1 MIVEISHFLTIL
13 ATGLFL
19 LSGLFVLFS
28 NQNEYISNLIARTY
42 SHAFFFLIVSFGL
55 YIWLAATDNFSVL
68 YIASHSNSALPTFY
82 KISSIWSAHEGSMF
96 LWIVFLAL
104 WGFIFNIN
112 ISQNNPLKSLAIGTL
127 SIIIV
132 GFLLFLLLTSNPFQ
146 TILPIPPNN
155 GADINPVLQDPA
167 LVIHPP
173 TLYLGYVGFGI
184 PFACAIAFLIKGN
197 SDIEWELMVKKW
209 SILAWIFLTIGI
221 TLGSWWAYYELGW
234 GGYWFWDPVENVA
247 LMPWLASTAFI
258 HSLSVSI
265 KSKRLRVWTIL
276 LAISVFSLSLFGAF
290 IVRSGII
297 DSVHSFANDPERGLY
312 LLGFITVIIM
322 TSLILFVLRFSK
334 IQSKEKIKRFSK
346 ESFISINNIF
356 FGVLIF
362 SVMLG
367 VIYPLIYE
375 YLFDQKISVGAPF
388 YSAIF
393 SPIVLLACVFLI
405 FSVDSKWA
413 RKFKF
418 NLVSLPIL
426 FSTMVSLLI
435 TFIFFYLY
443 EINDIYMNLLIFIG
457 FLIICRYIFEIL
469 QSFRFKKYIN
479 SFSAIAH
486 MALGLLLI
494 SISLN
499 SVLSIERAISLK
511 IDETEKYKDLTIY
524 FQNIN
529 LSNYSNYDSIEA
541 DLLIQT
547 SNGKSFM
554 LSPEK
559 RRYFTRGQITTETA
573 IHATP
578 LRDIYMTIG
587 DQLDDGSWVV
597 NIQINYLIRWIW
609 FSAALMSL
617 AGILLI
623 VTNNRASIRNK
634 KQDYE
639 ITT

>member
-1 MIVEISHFLTIL
+1 MIIEISHFFTIL
-13 ATGLFL
+13 AAGLFL
-19 LSGLFVLFS
+19 LSGIFAVS
-28 NQNEYISNLIARTY
+28 IKNTEYVSNLISRTY
-42 SHAFFFLIVSFGL
+42 SHAFLFLLISFGL
-55 YIWLAATDNFSVL
+55 YVWLAATDNFSVL
-68 YIASHSNSALPTFY
+68 YIASHSNSDLPTFY

-104 WGFIFNIN
+104 WGYLFNFNIT
-112 ISQNNPLKSLAIGTL
+112 QTNPIKSLAIGIL
-127 SIIIV
+127 SLIIV

-146 TILPIPPNN
+146 TILPIPPSN

-184 PFACAIAFLIKGN
+184 PFACALAFLIKGN
-197 SDIEWELMVKKW
+197 TEIEWELMVQKW
-209 SILAWIFLTIGI
+209 SVVAWIFLTIGI

-247 LMPWLASTAFI
+247 LMPWLAATAFI

-265 KSKRLRVWTIL
+265 KSKRLRVWTLLLSIL
-276 LAISVFSLSLFGAF
+276 VFSLSLFGAF

-312 LLGFITVIIM
+312 LLGFISVIII
-322 TSLILFVLRFSK
+322 TSLVLFVIRFSK
-334 IQSKEKIKRFSK
+334 IQSITRVKRFSK

-356 FGVLIF
+356 FGVLVF

-375 YLFDQKISVGAPF
+375 YLFNQKISVGAPF
-388 YSAIF
+388 YTAIF
-393 SPIVLLACVFLI
+393 SPIVLIACIFLI
-405 FSVDSKWA
+405 FSIDSKWS
-413 RKFKF
+413 REFKS
-418 NLVSLPIL
+418 NLMNLPIIL
-426 FSTMVSLLI
+426 STTLSFLI
-435 TFIFFYLY
+435 TFVFIFLY
-443 EINDIYMNLLIFIG
+443 KIDDIYMNLLIFVG
-457 FLIICRYIFEIL
+457 FLIICRYIFEIYK
-469 QSFRFKKYIN
+469 SISAKKYIN
-479 SFSAIAH
+479 PFSAIAH

-499 SVLSIERAISLK
+499 SVLSSERAMSIK
-511 IDETEKYKDLTIY
+511 IDETESYKDLTIY
-524 FQNIN
+524 FQNVN
-529 LSNYSNYDSIEA
+529 LSEAYNYDAIEA
-541 DLLIQT
+541 DLLVQT
-547 SNGKSFM
+547 TNGESFL
-554 LSPEK
+554 LSPQK

-573 IHATP
+573 IHASL

-609 FSAALMSL
+609 FSAILMCM
-617 AGILLI
+617 AGIMLI
-623 VTNNRASIRNK
+623 FSK
-634 KQDYE
+634 KRLRR
-639 ITT
+639 

>member
-1 MIVEISHFLTIL
+1 MIIEISHFFTIL

-19 LSGLFVLFS
+19 LSGIFAVS
-28 NQNEYISNLIARTY
+28 IKNTEYVSNLISRTY
-42 SHAFFFLIVSFGL
+42 SHAFLFLLISFGF
-55 YIWLAATDNFSVL
+55 YVWLAATDNFSVL
-68 YIASHSNSALPTFY
+68 YIASHSNSDLPTFY

-104 WGFIFNIN
+104 WGYLFNFNIT
-112 ISQNNPLKSLAIGTL
+112 QTNPIKSLAIGIL
-127 SIIIV
+127 SLIIV

-146 TILPIPPNN
+146 TILPIPPSN

-184 PFACAIAFLIKGN
+184 PFACALAFLIKGN
-197 SDIEWELMVKKW
+197 TEIEWELMVQKW
-209 SILAWIFLTIGI
+209 SVVAWIFLTIGI

-247 LMPWLASTAFI
+247 LMPWLAATAFI

-265 KSKRLRVWTIL
+265 KSKRLRVWTLLLSIL
-276 LAISVFSLSLFGAF
+276 VFSLSLFGAF

-312 LLGFITVIIM
+312 LLGFISVIII
-322 TSLILFVLRFSK
+322 TSLVLFVIRFSK
-334 IQSKEKIKRFSK
+334 IQSITRVKRFSK

-356 FGVLIF
+356 FGVLVF

-375 YLFDQKISVGAPF
+375 YLFNQKISVGAPF
-388 YSAIF
+388 YTAIF
-393 SPIVLLACVFLI
+393 SPIVLIACIFLI
-405 FSVDSKWA
+405 FSIDSKWS
-413 RKFKF
+413 REFKL
-418 NLVSLPIL
+418 NLMNLPIIL
-426 FSTMVSLLI
+426 STTLSFLI
-435 TFIFFYLY
+435 TFVFIFLY
-443 EINDIYMNLLIFIG
+443 KIDDIYMNLLIFVG
-457 FLIICRYIFEIL
+457 FLIICRYIFEIYK
-469 QSFRFKKYIN
+469 SISAKKYIN
-479 SFSAIAH
+479 PFSAIAH

-499 SVLSIERAISLK
+499 SVLSSERAMSIK
-511 IDETEKYKDLTIY
+511 IDETGSYKDLTIY
-524 FQNIN
+524 FQNVN
-529 LSNYSNYDSIEA
+529 LSEAYNYDAIEA
-541 DLLIQT
+541 DLLVQT
-547 SNGKSFM
+547 TNGESFL

-573 IHATP
+573 IHASL

-609 FSAALMSL
+609 FSAILMCM
-617 AGILLI
+617 AGIMLI
-623 VTNNRASIRNK
+623 FSK
-634 KQDYE
+634 KRLRR
-639 ITT
+639 

>member
-1 MIVEISHFLTIL
+1 MIIEISHFFTIL
-13 ATGLFL
+13 AAGLFL
-19 LSGLFVLFS
+19 LSGIFAVS
-28 NQNEYISNLIARTY
+28 IKNTEYVSNLISRTY
-42 SHAFFFLIVSFGL
+42 SHAFLFLLISFGL
-55 YIWLAATDNFSVL
+55 YVWLAATDNFSVL
-68 YIASHSNSALPTFY
+68 YIASHSNSDLPTFY

-104 WGFIFNIN
+104 WGYLFNFNIT
-112 ISQNNPLKSLAIGTL
+112 QTNPIKSLAIGIL
-127 SIIIV
+127 SLIIV

-146 TILPIPPNN
+146 TILPIPPSN

-184 PFACAIAFLIKGN
+184 PFACALAFLIKGN
-197 SDIEWELMVKKW
+197 TEIEWELMVQKW
-209 SILAWIFLTIGI
+209 SVVAWIFLTIGI

-247 LMPWLASTAFI
+247 LMPWLAATAFI

-265 KSKRLRVWTIL
+265 KSKRLRVWTLLLSIL
-276 LAISVFSLSLFGAF
+276 VFSLSLFGAF

-312 LLGFITVIIM
+312 LLGFISVIII
-322 TSLILFVLRFSK
+322 TSLVLFVIRFSK
-334 IQSKEKIKRFSK
+334 IQSITRVKRFSK

-356 FGVLIF
+356 FGVLVF

-375 YLFDQKISVGAPF
+375 YLFNQKISVGAPF
-388 YSAIF
+388 YTAIF
-393 SPIVLLACVFLI
+393 SPIVLIACIFLI
-405 FSVDSKWA
+405 FSIDSKWS
-413 RKFKF
+413 REFKL
-418 NLVSLPIL
+418 NLMNLPIIL
-426 FSTMVSLLI
+426 STTLSFLI
-435 TFIFFYLY
+435 TFVFIFLY
-443 EINDIYMNLLIFIG
+443 KIDDIYINLLIFVG
-457 FLIICRYIFEIL
+457 FLIICRYIFEIYK
-469 QSFRFKKYIN
+469 SISAKKYIN
-479 SFSAIAH
+479 PFSAIAH

-499 SVLSIERAISLK
+499 SVLSSERAMSIK
-511 IDETEKYKDLTIY
+511 IDETESYKDLTIY
-524 FQNIN
+524 FQNVN
-529 LSNYSNYDSIEA
+529 LSEAYNYDAIEA
-541 DLLIQT
+541 DLLVQT
-547 SNGKSFM
+547 TNGESFL
-554 LSPEK
+554 LSPQK

-573 IHATP
+573 IHASL

-609 FSAALMSL
+609 FSAILMCM
-617 AGILLI
+617 AGIMLI
-623 VTNNRASIRNK
+623 FSK
-634 KQDYE
+634 KRLRR
-639 ITT
+639 

>member
-1 MIVEISHFLTIL
+1 MIIEISHFFTIL

-19 LSGLFVLFS
+19 LSGIFAVS
-28 NQNEYISNLIARTY
+28 IKNTEYVSNLISRTY
-42 SHAFFFLIVSFGL
+42 SHAFLFLLISFGL
-55 YIWLAATDNFSVL
+55 YVWLAATDNFSVL
-68 YIASHSNSALPTFY
+68 YIASHSNSDLPTFY

-104 WGFIFNIN
+104 WGYLFNFNIT
-112 ISQNNPLKSLAIGTL
+112 QTNPIKSLAIGIL
-127 SIIIV
+127 SLIIV

-146 TILPIPPNN
+146 TILPIPPSN

-184 PFACAIAFLIKGN
+184 PFACALAFLIKGN
-197 SDIEWELMVKKW
+197 TEIEWELMVQKW
-209 SILAWIFLTIGI
+209 SVVAWIFLTIGI

-247 LMPWLASTAFI
+247 LMPWLAATAFI

-265 KSKRLRVWTIL
+265 KSKRLRVWTLLLSIL
-276 LAISVFSLSLFGAF
+276 VFSLSLFGAF

-312 LLGFITVIIM
+312 LLGFISVIII
-322 TSLILFVLRFSK
+322 TSLVLFVIRFSK
-334 IQSKEKIKRFSK
+334 IQSITRVKRFSK

-356 FGVLIF
+356 FGVLVF

-375 YLFDQKISVGAPF
+375 YLFNQKISVGAPF
-388 YSAIF
+388 YTAIF
-393 SPIVLLACVFLI
+393 SPIVLIACIFLI
-405 FSVDSKWA
+405 FSIDSKWS
-413 RKFKF
+413 REFKL
-418 NLVSLPIL
+418 NLMNLPIIL
-426 FSTMVSLLI
+426 STTLSCLI
-435 TFIFFYLY
+435 TFVFIFLY
-443 EINDIYMNLLIFIG
+443 KIDDIYMNLLIFVG
-457 FLIICRYIFEIL
+457 FLIICRYIFEIYK
-469 QSFRFKKYIN
+469 SISAKKYIN
-479 SFSAIAH
+479 PFSAIAH

-499 SVLSIERAISLK
+499 SVLSSERAMSIK
-511 IDETEKYKDLTIY
+511 IDETESYKDLTIY
-524 FQNIN
+524 FQNVN
-529 LSNYSNYDSIEA
+529 LSEAYNYDAIEA
-541 DLLIQT
+541 DLLVQT
-547 SNGKSFM
+547 TNGESFL

-573 IHATP
+573 IHASL

-609 FSAALMSL
+609 FSAILMCM
-617 AGILLI
+617 AGIMLI
-623 VTNNRASIRNK
+623 FSK
-634 KQDYE
+634 KRLRR
-639 ITT
+639 

>member
-1 MIVEISHFLTIL
+1 MIIEISHFFTIL
-13 ATGLFL
+13 AAGLFL
-19 LSGLFVLFS
+19 LSGIFAVS
-28 NQNEYISNLIARTY
+28 IKNTEYVSNLISRTY
-42 SHAFFFLIVSFGL
+42 SHAFLFLLISFGL
-55 YIWLAATDNFSVL
+55 YVWLAATDNFSVL
-68 YIASHSNSALPTFY
+68 YIASHSNSDLPTFY

-104 WGFIFNIN
+104 WGYLFNFNIT
-112 ISQNNPLKSLAIGTL
+112 QTNPIKSLAIGIL
-127 SIIIV
+127 SLIIV

-146 TILPIPPNN
+146 TILPIPPSN

-184 PFACAIAFLIKGN
+184 PFACALAFLIKGN
-197 SDIEWELMVKKW
+197 TEIEWELIVQKW
-209 SILAWIFLTIGI
+209 SVVAWIFLTIGI

-247 LMPWLASTAFI
+247 LMPWLAATAFI

-265 KSKRLRVWTIL
+265 KSKRLRVWTLLLSIL
-276 LAISVFSLSLFGAF
+276 VFSLSLFGAF

-312 LLGFITVIIM
+312 LLGFISVIII
-322 TSLILFVLRFSK
+322 TSLVLFVIRFSK
-334 IQSKEKIKRFSK
+334 IQSITRVKRFSK

-356 FGVLIF
+356 FGVLVF

-375 YLFDQKISVGAPF
+375 YLFNQKISVGAPF
-388 YSAIF
+388 YTAIF
-393 SPIVLLACVFLI
+393 SPIVLIACIFLI
-405 FSVDSKWA
+405 FSIDSKWS
-413 RKFKF
+413 REFRL
-418 NLVSLPIL
+418 NLVNLPIIL
-426 FSTMVSLLI
+426 STTLSFLI
-435 TFIFFYLY
+435 TFVFKFLY
-443 EINDIYMNLLIFIG
+443 KIDDIYMNLLIFVG
-457 FLIICRYIFEIL
+457 FLIICRYIFEIYK
-469 QSFRFKKYIN
+469 SISAKTFIN
-479 SFSAIAH
+479 PFSAIAH

-499 SVLSIERAISLK
+499 SVLSTERAMSIK
-511 IDETEKYKDLTIY
+511 IDETKSYKDLTVY

-529 LSNYSNYDSIEA
+529 LSEAYNYDAIEA
-541 DLLIQT
+541 DLLVQT
-547 SNGKSFM
+547 TNGESFL

-573 IHATP
+573 IHASL

-587 DQLDDGSWVV
+587 DQLDDGSWVI

-609 FSAALMSL
+609 FSAILMCM
-617 AGILLI
+617 AGIMLI
-623 VTNNRASIRNK
+623 FSK
-634 KQDYE
+634 KRLRK
-639 ITT
+639 

>member
-1 MIVEISHFLTIL
+1 MIIEISHFFTIL

-19 LSGLFVLFS
+19 LSGIFAVS
-28 NQNEYISNLIARTY
+28 IKNTEYVSNLISRTY
-42 SHAFFFLIVSFGL
+42 SHAFLFLLISFGL
-55 YIWLAATDNFSVL
+55 YVWLAATDNFSVL
-68 YIASHSNSALPTFY
+68 YIASHSNSDLPTFY

-104 WGFIFNIN
+104 WGYLFNFNIT
-112 ISQNNPLKSLAIGTL
+112 QTNPIKSLAIGIL
-127 SIIIV
+127 SLIIV

-146 TILPIPPNN
+146 TILPIPPSN

-184 PFACAIAFLIKGN
+184 PFACALAFLIKGN
-197 SDIEWELMVKKW
+197 TEIEWELMVQKW
-209 SILAWIFLTIGI
+209 SVVAWIFLTIGI

-234 GGYWFWDPVENVA
+234 GGYWFWDPVDNVA
-247 LMPWLASTAFI
+247 LLPWLAATAFI

-265 KSKRLRVWTIL
+265 KSKRLRVWTLLLSIL
-276 LAISVFSLSLFGAF
+276 VFSLSLFGAF

-312 LLGFITVIIM
+312 LLGFISVIII
-322 TSLILFVLRFSK
+322 TSLVLFVIRFTK
-334 IQSKEKIKRFSK
+334 IQSITRVKRFSK

-356 FGVLIF
+356 FGVLVF

-375 YLFDQKISVGAPF
+375 YLFNQKISVGAPF
-388 YSAIF
+388 YTAIF
-393 SPIVLLACVFLI
+393 SPIVLIACIFLI
-405 FSVDSKWA
+405 FSIDSKWS
-413 RKFKF
+413 REFKL
-418 NLVSLPIL
+418 NLMNLPIIL
-426 FSTMVSLLI
+426 STTLSFLI
-435 TFIFFYLY
+435 TFVFIFLY
-443 EINDIYMNLLIFIG
+443 KIDDIYMNLLIFVG
-457 FLIICRYIFEIL
+457 FLIICRYIFEIYK
-469 QSFRFKKYIN
+469 SISAKKYIN
-479 SFSAIAH
+479 PFSAIAH

-499 SVLSIERAISLK
+499 SVLSSERAMSIK
-511 IDETEKYKDLTIY
+511 IDETESYKDLTIY
-524 FQNIN
+524 FQNVN
-529 LSNYSNYDSIEA
+529 LSEAYNYDAIEA
-541 DLLIQT
+541 DLLVQT
-547 SNGKSFM
+547 TNGESFL

-573 IHATP
+573 IHASL

-609 FSAALMSL
+609 FSAILMCM
-617 AGILLI
+617 AGIMLI
-623 VTNNRASIRNK
+623 FSK
-634 KQDYE
+634 KRLRR
-639 ITT
+639 